1 MTNSHTQCSEK
12 RKKKLKPLLLW
23 LQTGQIRLLLPFVLK
38 IIPEDPVE
46 AVIHKE
52 QSEAFKEER
61 SKPNYYREKCENPLP
76 KIARIDKQSQ

>member
-1 MTNSHTQCSEK
+1 M
-12 RKKKLKPLLLW
+12 
-23 LQTGQIRLLLPFVLK
+23 LK

-61 SKPNYYREKCENPLP
+61 SKPNYYREKYENPLP

>member
-1 MTNSHTQCSEK
+1 M
-12 RKKKLKPLLLW
+12 
-23 LQTGQIRLLLPFVLK
+23 LK